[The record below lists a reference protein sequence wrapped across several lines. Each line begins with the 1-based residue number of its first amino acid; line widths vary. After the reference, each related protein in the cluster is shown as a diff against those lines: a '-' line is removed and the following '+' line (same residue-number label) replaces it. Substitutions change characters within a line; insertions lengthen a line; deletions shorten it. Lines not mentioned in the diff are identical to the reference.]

1 MPAWQYRT
9 VRVAPQQDLAT
20 IAQHMFALM
29 LRNVSSDGYVF
40 ADPTDPSQFSRPGC
54 IIASPSYHA
63 SLPTVDQDYVFNWT
77 RDAAITALELAA
89 ADLPTNQPLIDY
101 VTFAQTC
108 QNSGQ
113 PIGYASYTIEGRQ
126 RSGWS
131 EQSDGPA
138 LQTLAILQM
147 YTELDSAAQ
156 SLARQVIAT
165 DIGYLLAVYQRPT
178 RSLWE
183 ERDGYSFF
191 ARAVQLRCFTS
202 LTGNSLG
209 IPVPAGVTPAI
220 AWLQARLPEHWNSTA
235 NIYVTFGGP
244 QSTQN
249 PPLTPGYDPN
259 VDIVMA
265 CIYGAVPCTDTRL
278 LATAA
283 RIRSQWTDPASPF
296 EYPINTADQ
305 ARGVGPLMGRYP
317 DDHYDGDN
325 APPNEVG
332 HPWVPCTANFA
343 ELYYRLATA
352 IRAQQAVPL
361 DALSAPFFGPL
372 GIDAATPF
380 AAAADVLDAAG
391 DRMLAALILHS
402 DHLQLSEQFDRTTGF
417 EKSVANLT
425 WSYAAYLSAVRT
437 HTGAVLH
444 G

>member
-20 IAQHMFALM
+20 VAQTHVRADVEERLQRR
-29 LRNVSSDGYVF
+29 LRVHRSDGPEPVL
-40 ADPTDPSQFSRPGC
+40 RPGC

-77 RDAAITALELAA
+77 RDAAVTAMELAA

-101 VTFAQTC
+101 VTFAHIC
-108 QNSGQ
+108 QSSGP
-113 PIGYASYTIEGRQ
+113 PIGYACYTIEGRQ

-138 LQTLAILQM
+138 LRTLAALQM

-156 SLARQVIAT
+156 SLARQVIGT
-165 DIGYLLAVYQRPT
+165 DIGYLLGVYQRPT

-183 ERDGYSFF
+183 ERNGYSFF
-191 ARAVQLRCFTS
+191 ARAVQLRCFTA
-202 LTGNSLG
+202 LAGNGLG

-220 AWLQARLPEHWNSTA
+220 GWLQARLPEHWNSTE

-265 CIYGAVPCTDTRL
+265 CTYGAVPCTDTRL

-283 RIRSQWTDPASPF
+283 RIRGQWTDPASPL
-296 EYPINTADQ
+296 PT
-305 ARGVGPLMGRYP
+305 R
-317 DDHYDGDN
+317 
-325 APPNEVG
+325 
-332 HPWVPCTANFA
+332 
-343 ELYYRLATA
+343 
-352 IRAQQAVPL
+352 
-361 DALSAPFFGPL
+361 S
-372 GIDAATPF
+372 TP
-380 AAAADVLDAAG
+380 
-391 DRMLAALILHS
+391 
-402 DHLQLSEQFDRTTGF
+402 RT
-417 EKSVANLT
+417 
-425 WSYAAYLSAVRT
+425 R
-437 HTGAVLH
+437 HAVLGH
-444 G
+444 